1 MRQRE
6 KVTTK
11 MQDITPI
18 ITIVL
23 NVNGLEIDFFILAM
37 YLIYT
42 IVYS

>member
-11 MQDITPI
+11 IQDINPIII

-23 NVNGLEIDFFILAM
+23 NVNGLEIDFL
-37 YLIYT
+37 Y
-42 IVYS
+42 